1 MAPGR
6 RSAVKAKQEPDAERR
21 AGQMPD
27 GEKKGRSQGEKT
39 ETARGSRGR
48 GNHRGPPGEAH
59 G

>member
-1 MAPGR
+1 MAPVR
-6 RSAVKAKQEPDAERR
+6 RSAGKARREPDAERM

-27 GEKKGRSQGEKT
+27 EEKKDQSPYAKT

-48 GNHRGPPGEAH
+48 GSHRGPPGEAH